1 MRSSQT
7 PHCMI
12 AAWRMH
18 TTTACNKKWHMGYW
32 HVCQTVEKQSS
43 AWPMYSLAQLSE
55 DWSSVHCYF
64 VCFIFCCLLLHRY
77 IVILYV
83 LSFVT
88 YCYYIAVWPVLENMA
103 ARSHLNC
110 LFSCMHLRQLWCGM
124 MLCFAAVAS
133 RRSRIKLGYGYTQLG
148 CILLQRCLSTGVIQV
163 PAYVLYNTQ
172 HEWRLSAS

>member
-43 AWPMYSLAQLSE
+43 AWPMYSLAQLFE

-64 VCFIFCCLLLHRY
+64 VCFIFCYLLL
-77 IVILYV
+77 LYCCLACV
-83 LSFVT
+83 RKYGCSKSLKLFVQLYASSST
-88 YCYYIAVWPVLENMA
+88 VVWHDA
-103 ARSHLNC
+103 
-110 LFSCMHLRQLWCGM
+110 LFCCCSLPKIQDQTGIWVYATGMHLTTEM
-124 MLCFAAVAS
+124 PVH
-133 RRSRIKLGYGYTQLG
+133 RSYSSTSICTIQHATWVKTV
-148 CILLQRCLSTGVIQV
+148 CILTSLHRM
-163 PAYVLYNTQ
+163 
-172 HEWRLSAS
+172 